1 MIGTTLSVFCIVLGH
16 AQLEGSGPCRSY
28 KGSHL
33 ALMVEIL
40 AGALAGGAVENKGS
54 SANWGNLIIA
64 IDPGKLG
71 SSPEGF
77 CSSVTALLQRV
88 KGARRAPGVRDITLP
103 GERGSLHAGNSSPS
117 ALVLSCLAQGSTAIG
132 SSQTSH

>member
-1 MIGTTLSVFCIVLGH
+1 MKGTTLLAFCIVPGH
-16 AQLEGSGPCRSY
+16 AQLVGYGLCRSY

-40 AGALAGGAVENKGS
+40 AGALAGGAVEDKGS
-54 SANWGNLIIA
+54 SANWGNIIIA

-88 KGARRAPGVRDITLP
+88 KGAQKAPGVQDITLP
-103 GERGSLHAGNSSPS
+103 GERGSLQAGRSPPS
-117 ALVLSCLAQGSTAIG
+117 AAVIS
-132 SSQTSH
+132 